1 MSAAIAE
8 EEVRPRTKH
17 PVDEVLP
24 PQQLAV
30 YGIQHV
36 LAFYAGA
43 VIVPILLAG
52 AIGLNSDQ
60 LIHLINADL
69 FTCGIASLLQ
79 TIGFWKVGVR
89 LPLLQG
95 VTFTAVSP
103 MIIIGVN
110 AGGGVNGLL
119 TIYGAV
125 LVSGVVT
132 FLLAPYFGKIVRF
145 FPPVVTGTV
154 ITVIGFSLLPVAAGD
169 ALLRW
174 NPKFQS
180 YSTSVLSQNSS
191 GQWQLA
197 PGGWKTL
204 CLALGT
210 VVVIVV
216 IQRLFRGFV
225 QTIAVLLGLVIGTA
239 VAWFAGEAHFNSV
252 STSSWVGVTT
262 PFHFGMPKFA
272 VAAIISMVLVMLVT
286 MVETTGDVFAT
297 GEIVG
302 KRLDGEDVARA
313 LRADGMAT
321 FIGGVFNSFPYTCFA
336 ENVGLVRLTKVKS
349 RYVVATAAIFM
360 IILGLLPKAGAIVA
374 GIPSSVLGGAG
385 LAMFSTVA
393 VVGIQTLGKVD
404 FNDHRNGII
413 VATSLGLAMLVTAEP
428 GVATLLPKDY
438 QVFLGSGITIGSI
451 AAFVL
456 YMIFFHVG
464 TSRGAGV
471 ATTATGSVIGLAQ
484 VNTMSK
490 EDFVHTFGPLF
501 QGEAWII
508 EDAYD
513 RRPFKD
519 TQDLR
524 ASFQEA
530 LFSASDEKQ
539 RALIAGYPDLGSVE
553 VAEGEVGDAS
563 IRDRAAI
570 MLSQLREDEREELST
585 LTALY
590 REKFG
595 FPLVTC
601 VRETGSVEQLIE
613 QGRARL
619 SNSRQHELVTALL
632 ESAKIAGHRF
642 DDLVAD
648 ADPINTARS
657 KMAVTS

>member
-1 MSAAIAE
+1 M
-8 EEVRPRTKH
+8 
-17 PVDEVLP
+17 LP

-52 AIGLNSDQ
+52 AIGLSSDQ

-79 TIGFWKVGVR
+79 SIGFWKVGVR

-145 FPPVVTGTV
+145 FPPVVTGSV

-174 NPKFQS
+174 DPKTHS
-180 YSTSVLSQNSS
+180 YSASVLSSDAH
-191 GQWQLA
+191 GGWHLV
-197 PGGWKTL
+197 PGGWRTL
-204 CLALGT
+204 VLALGT
-210 VVVIVV
+210 IAVIVV
-216 IQRLFRGFV
+216 IQRLFRGFI
-225 QTIAVLLGLVIGTA
+225 QTIAVLLGLVIGTF
-239 VAWFAGEAHFNSV
+239 VAWTMGDAHFDAV
-252 STSSWVGVTT
+252 HSSNWVGVTT

-272 VAAIISMVLVMLVT
+272 LAAIVSMVLVMLVT
-286 MVETTGDVFAT
+286 MVETCGDVFAT

-302 KRLDGEDVARA
+302 KRLDGDDVARA
-313 LRADGMAT
+313 LRADGLAT
-321 FIGGVFNSFPYTCFA
+321 FIGGVLNSFPYTCFA

-349 RYVVATAAIFM
+349 RYVVATAAVFM

-374 GIPSSVLGGAG
+374 GIPSCVLGGAG
-385 LAMFSTVA
+385 LAMFATVA

-413 VATSLGLAMLVTAEP
+413 VATSLGLAMLVTAQP
-428 GVATLLPKDY
+428 GVAALLPKDY

-451 AAFVL
+451 SAFVL
-456 YMIFFHVG
+456 YLVFFHVG

-471 ATTATGSVIGLAQ
+471 ATTATGGVIGLAQ
-484 VNTMSK
+484 VNTMPK
-490 EDFVHTFGPLF
+490 DEFVHTFGSLF
-501 QGEAWII
+501 QGNTWII

-513 RRPFKD
+513 RRPFED
-519 TQDLR
+519 TRDLR
-524 ASFQEA
+524 AAFQEA

-539 RALIAGYPDLGSVE
+539 RALIASYPDLGSLDVSDDE
-553 VAEGEVGDAS
+553 LGEAS
-563 IRDRAAI
+563 TRDRAAI
-570 MLSQLREDEREELST
+570 MLSQLRDDEREELSS
-585 LTALY
+585 LTAAY

-595 FPLVTC
+595 FPLVICIRDT
-601 VRETGSVEQLIE
+601 ESVEQLVE
-613 QGRARL
+613 HGRARL
-619 SNSRQHELVTALL
+619 DNSRRHELVTALL

-648 ADPINTARS
+648 AYPINSART
-657 KMAVTS
+657 KMAATS

>member
-1 MSAAIAE
+1 MSAATA
-8 EEVRPRTKH
+8 EEVRPRTQKH

-24 PQQLAV
+24 AGQLAV

-52 AIGLNSDQ
+52 AIGLTSDQ

-79 TIGFWKVGVR
+79 AIGFWKVGVR

-145 FPPVVTGTV
+145 FPPVVTGSV

-174 NPKFQS
+174 DPKTHS
-180 YSTSVLSQNSS
+180 YSASVLSQDAGGNYH
-191 GQWQLA
+191 LA
-197 PGGWKTL
+197 AGGWKTL
-204 CLALGT
+204 ALALGT

-225 QTIAVLLGLVIGTA
+225 QTIAVLLGLAIGTLI
-239 VAWFAGEAHFNSV
+239 AWFAGEAHFDSV
-252 STSSWVGVTT
+252 SNSSWLGVTT

-272 VAAIISMVLVMLVT
+272 LAAIISMVLVMLVT
-286 MVETTGDVFAT
+286 MVETCGDVFAT

-302 KRLDGEDVARA
+302 KRVDGEDVARA
-313 LRADGMAT
+313 LRADGLAT

-336 ENVGLVRLTKVKS
+336 ENVGLVRLTKIKS
-349 RYVVATAAIFM
+349 RYVVATAAVFM

-385 LAMFSTVA
+385 LAMFATVA

-456 YMIFFHVG
+456 YMVFFHVG

-471 ATTATGSVIGLAQ
+471 ATSPTGSVIGLAQ
-484 VNTMSK
+484 VNAMSK
-490 EDFVHTFGPLF
+490 EEFVRTFEPLF
-501 QGEAWII
+501 QGNSWII
-508 EDAYD
+508 EDAYEQ
-513 RRPFKD
+513 RPFQD
-519 TQDLR
+519 TPDLR

-539 RALIAGYPDLGSVE
+539 RSLIAGYPDLGSME
-553 VAEGEVGDAS
+553 VADGQLGEAS
-563 IRDRAAI
+563 SRDRAAI
-570 MLSQLREDEREELST
+570 MLSQLRDDERAELSA
-585 LTALY
+585 LTAAY

-601 VRETGSVEQLIE
+601 VRETDSVEQLVA

-619 SNSRQHELVTALL
+619 DNSTQHELVTALL

-642 DDLVAD
+642 DDLVAE
-648 ADPINTARS
+648 AEPLNTARS
-657 KMAVTS
+657 RMATTP

>member
-1 MSAAIAE
+1 MPAATAE
-8 EEVRPRTKH
+8 KVRPPAKH

-24 PQQLAV
+24 PQQLAI
-30 YGIQHV
+30 YGFQHV

-43 VIVPILLAG
+43 VIVPILLG
-52 AIGLNSDQ
+52 SAIGLTPDQ

-79 TIGFWKVGVR
+79 AIGFWKIGVR

-132 FLLAPYFGKIVRF
+132 FLLAPFFGKIVRF

-169 ALLRW
+169 AILRW
-174 NPKFQS
+174 DPKTSS
-180 YSTSVLSQNSS
+180 YSQSVLSTDAHGN
-191 GQWQLA
+191 WHLA
-197 PGGWKTL
+197 SGGWKIL

-210 VVVIVV
+210 VVIIVV

-225 QTIAVLLGLVIGTA
+225 QTIAVLLGLVIGTLI
-239 VAWFAGEAHFNSV
+239 AWLAGEAHFDSV
-252 STSSWVGVTT
+252 RTASWVGVTT
-262 PFHFGMPKFA
+262 PFHFGMPKF
-272 VAAIISMVLVMLVT
+272 VLAAIISMVLVMLVT
-286 MVETTGDVFAT
+286 MVETCGDVFAT
-297 GEIVG
+297 AEIVG
-302 KRLDGEDVARA
+302 KRVDGEDVARA
-313 LRADGMAT
+313 LRADGVAT
-321 FIGGVFNSFPYTCFA
+321 FIGGIFNSFPYTCFA
-336 ENVGLVRLTKVKS
+336 ENVGLVRLTKIKS
-349 RYVVATAAIFM
+349 RYVVATAAVFM

-428 GVATLLPKDY
+428 GVSTLLPKDY

-451 AAFVL
+451 TAFVL
-456 YMIFFHVG
+456 YMVFFHVG
-464 TSRGAGV
+464 NSRGAAI
-471 ATTATGSVIGLAQ
+471 ATTSSGDVIGLAQ
-484 VNTMSK
+484 INAMPK
-490 EDFVHTFGPLF
+490 EDFVHTFEPLF
-501 QGEAWII
+501 QGNTWII
-508 EDAYD
+508 ADAFD

-524 ASFQEA
+524 ESFQEA

-539 RALIAGYPDLGSVE
+539 RELIAGYPDLGSQE
-553 VAEGEVGDAS
+553 IAPGELGDAS

-570 MLSQLREDEREELST
+570 MLSQLRDGEREELAGVTS
-585 LTALY
+585 AY

-595 FPLVTC
+595 FPLVIC
-601 VRETGSVEQLIE
+601 VRDAGSVDQLVA

-619 SNSRQHELVTALL
+619 DNSRHQELVTALV

-642 DDLVAD
+642 DDLIAD
-648 ADPINTARS
+648 ADPIGTARAS
-657 KMAVTS
+657 MANPQ